1 MRSRRLFVRFFVTT
15 LPVVGLLGSPL
26 HAEPGAEH
34 GVTGAGTADPA
45 TATAESAEPAT
56 TDYARARALYR
67 RASRSFEEGRYSDAR
82 RLLLAAW
89 ALRQSYDVAA
99 SLGDT
104 EVKLGMFADAAEHL
118 SFSLR
123 NFPPLENELAL
134 AKVRRQLD
142 VAREQVAAV
151 HVTVDAGASISVDQR
166 PVGTS
171 PLEGA
176 VFVTPGR
183 HVIEARK
190 GSAIATREVAFQ
202 AARESSVSLELGP
215 ASQAVPEDAPAARS
229 VVPLIV
235 GGAVVAVGLTTG
247 IAFRLSAN
255 ADDDHANGIRSRL
268 GQGACAGSAGSSAD
282 CAALRNDVD
291 GASRSQALSTTGF
304 VVAGVAAVA
313 TPVWWLL
320 TPRTKRSTS
329 VGMSALV
336 TPGLATV
343 TASGR
348 F

>member
-1 MRSRRLFVRFFVTT
+1 L
-15 LPVVGLLGSPL
+15 
-26 HAEPGAEH
+26 E
-34 GVTGAGTADPA
+34 
-45 TATAESAEPAT
+45 
-56 TDYARARALYR
+56 
-67 RASRSFEEGRYSDAR
+67 
-82 RLLLAAW
+82 AW

-104 EVKLGMFADAAEHL
+104 EVKLGMFAEAAEHL

-123 NFPPLENELAL
+123 NFPPLENEQAL
-134 AKVRRQLD
+134 STVRRQLAL
-142 VAREQVAAV
+142 AREEVAEV
-151 HVTVDAGASISVDQR
+151 HVTVDAGASITVDQR
-166 PVGTS
+166 LVGTS

-190 GSAIATREVAFQ
+190 GSAVATRDEVFR
-202 AARESSVSLELGP
+202 AAQERSISLALGP
-215 ASQAVPEDAPAARS
+215 ASSAGPEDTLGPRS
-229 VVPLIV
+229 MVPLIV

-255 ADDDHANGIRSRL
+255 ADDDHANGIRARL

-282 CAALRNDVD
+282 CTALRDDVE
-291 GASRSQALSTTGF
+291 GANRAQTLSTAGF

-320 TPRTKRSTS
+320 TPRAKQPTS
-329 VGMSALV
+329 VGMSAFV
-336 TPGLATV
+336 TPALAV
-343 TASGR
+343 LTASGR